1 MSCDDVRP
9 RLSGYLDGDLDP
21 ERGSV
26 VRGHLRTCEACRQ
39 IATDEAALRDRLREL
54 APVDPPASMWAGI
67 QARLAKE
74 EVAHSQ
80 RPAWRRALARW
91 APAAP
96 RFAAGGLLAAAAVA
110 LLVWRAQGGPDAAK
124 PVMPDQAPI
133 AASSPTKVTGPTQVV
148 VGADSSTD
156 VTADLATEAARVTA
170 TYADAAEELLELA
183 GEARGRWTTEQKDAF
198 DAHVVDLRASIT
210 AAAEGRP
217 RQRAWRELI
226 RYLQGAVV
234 RDDITLAGVSQ

>member
-9 RLSGYLDGDLDP
+9 RLSGYLDGDLDA

-26 VRGHLRTCEACRQ
+26 VRGHLRTCEACRA
-39 IATDEAALRDRLREL
+39 IATAEATLRDGLRQL
-54 APVDPPASMWAGI
+54 PPVDPPANMWAGI
-67 QARLAKE
+67 QARLADE

-110 LLVWRAQGGPDAAK
+110 VLMWRSQTGSETVPVAPEPAPVAATQ
-124 PVMPDQAPI
+124 P
-133 AASSPTKVTGPTQVV
+133 KVTGPTQVV
-148 VGADSSTD
+148 VGADASID
-156 VTADLATEAARVTA
+156 VTADLASESARSTA
-170 TYADAAEELLELA
+170 TYADAAEELLALA
-183 GEARGRWTTEQKDAF
+183 GEARGQWTTEQKDAF
-198 DAHVVDLRASIT
+198 DAHVVELRAVVT

-234 RDDITLAGVSQ
+234 RDDIALAGGAQ